1 MGNADS
7 WLEAVIEHLVR
18 RQGQP
23 RRAQVHGM
31 HLSDEKEWIQDLP
44 LPRPHLKVGSG
55 GKGLSLDVPV
65 CLGSSEGKQLLSFIS
80 VCAAVVFEQTLIC
93 CSIAPFC
100 FAVIAVVSTVL
111 QVDILAILYTLLS
124 LFGFYLVGKY
134 IY

>member
-7 WLEAVIEHLVR
+7 WLEAVIEHLAR

-55 GKGLSLDVPV
+55 DKSILSSDL
-65 CLGSSEGKQLLSFIS
+65 CLPKDCMCLPKVGRSFP
-80 VCAAVVFEQTLIC
+80 C
-93 CSIAPFC
+93 FC
-100 FAVIAVVSTVL
+100 TT
-111 QVDILAILYTLLS
+111 AIN
-124 LFGFYLVGKY
+124 F
-134 IY
+134 

>member
-1 MGNADS
+1 M
-7 WLEAVIEHLVR
+7 EHLVK

-23 RRAQVHGM
+23 RGAQVYAM
-31 HLSDEKEWIQDLP
+31 QLSAQKGWSQDPP

-93 CSIAPFC
+93 CSIAPFY